1 MWFCFCCYNSIF
13 MEVLEIVERSYLL
26 QASIDMCKWTL
37 LPLQNKNCGYK
48 LFSFTVVSTI

>member
-37 LPLQNKNCGYK
+37 LPLQNKNCGHK
-48 LFSFTVVSTI
+48 LFFFTVVSII